1 MKKFLTPTLL
11 VVSFISFCTDIATE
25 MLYPVL
31 PLYLASVGYGVV
43 VIGALEGFSEAF
55 SGLNKVFFGHISD
68 QTGKRTLFMKIGYAL
83 SAISRPLIGATTSA
97 WGIFGAKFA
106 DRIGKGIRTAPRD
119 AIIVSESTPETRGRA
134 FGFHRTLDTLGAVI
148 GPAIG
153 LLLLI
158 THPGNYRALFFYA
171 VIPGVIAIALTF
183 MLKKEPKVATGAIK
197 KRGPSLQ
204 AFKDFWKTSTP
215 QYKKMIVG
223 FTLFALLNS
232 SNVFLILRAQELG
245 LSDLWILGAYIVYN
259 IVSAAAAFPLGVL
272 GDRIGFKWTYIA
284 GLFIFALSY
293 GLFGFGL
300 TATWAILGLFGIYGL
315 FSAVNDGTA
324 NAWLSLHVPSEYKAT
339 GLGLH
344 MTLSA
349 LAFFAASFITGVL
362 WNKVG
367 SALTFTIISIGT
379 CIVMLYFM
387 LLRFESK

>member
-1 MKKFLTPTLL
+1 
-11 VVSFISFCTDIATE
+11 
-25 MLYPVL
+25 
-31 PLYLASVGYGVV
+31 
-43 VIGALEGFSEAF
+43 
-55 SGLNKVFFGHISD
+55 
-68 QTGKRTLFMKIGYAL
+68 MKIA
-83 SAISRPLIGATTSA
+83 
-97 WGIFGAKFA
+97 FV
-106 DRIGKGIRTAPRD
+106 GKGG
-119 AIIVSESTPETRGRA
+119 SG
-134 FGFHRTLDTLGAVI
+134 
-148 GPAIG
+148 
-153 LLLLI
+153 
-158 THPGNYRALFFYA
+158 
-171 VIPGVIAIALTF
+171 
-183 MLKKEPKVATGAIK
+183 
-197 KRGPSLQ
+197 
-204 AFKDFWKTSTP
+204 KTT
-215 QYKKMIVG
+215 
-223 FTLFALLNS
+223 
-232 SNVFLILRAQELG
+232 
-245 LSDLWILGAYIVYN
+245 
-259 IVSAAAAFPLGVL
+259 
-272 GDRIGFKWTYIA
+272 IA